1 MDFLKNENFNIQH
14 LNPLT
19 TRRLGKDRLIAGGPG
34 YIVVHDTGILGFQA
48 ADYVDRLKQ
57 NHGDDIDMAHLVVDD
72 LQIIECVP
80 VFDGKPE
87 QLEHVNFTDMV
98 DLHFLGGEPNKKA
111 ISVMYCYGG
120 NINVDKAY
128 LKLVK
133 CLAYTCF
140 KFKLPPRFC
149 CVGHQ
154 FLDPKHQIDPVRG
167 LSYGRKS
174 YDQLMEDVLQVY
186 GELNE
191 LKAKTAIIQTFKN
204 PIIIRTSF
212 RVNLREKRPSTLS
225 KLVKV
230 IPPETDVLCKG
241 WTLEGDAI
249 NGNSL
254 WLQGTSNNFFWSGA
268 IDQPVFNQ
276 WLPDDISFPSK
287 LVDWSKRCPELPTE
301 WLQTQGDGVRIVIID
316 SGVDIDHP
324 NLAHIPDTH
333 RKGASTIENP
343 VEDVEGHGTHCSGII
358 NARSFFEKG
367 ISGIA
372 PKAEVFV
379 FKARDD
385 SVGYNSKRV
394 KEGIEW
400 AKEKKAHIISMSI
413 ESDGSEVLDNEFEAL
428 FNENILLVA
437 AAGNNQELLKNKILY
452 PAFNPHCIAV
462 GTIDESTY
470 LNDILPLYDQGNA
483 EKLEVVNF
491 VLPLFK
497 MTSCFKTKVTGNQ
510 KPYFEKLEGSSMA
523 TAFMSGAFAL
533 LLSHLKQNE
542 GIDQMSIPDLINR
555 MHQHST
561 PLESEFNPM
570 RDFIHIYNPKKLIQ

>member
-1 MDFLKNENFNIQH
+1 
-14 LNPLT
+14 
-19 TRRLGKDRLIAGGPG
+19 
-34 YIVVHDTGILGFQA
+34 
-48 ADYVDRLKQ
+48 
-57 NHGDDIDMAHLVVDD
+57 MAHLVVDD

-98 DLHFLGGEPNKKA
+98 DVNFLGGEPNKKS

-154 FLDPKHQIDPVRG
+154 FLDPKHQIDPSRG

-174 YDQLMEDVLQVY
+174 YHQLMEDVLEVY
-186 GELNE
+186 SELNE
-191 LKAKTAIIQTFKN
+191 LKAKMPIIQTFESQIK
-204 PIIIRTSF
+204 IRTSF
-212 RVNLREKRPSTLS
+212 RINLREKRPSTLS

-230 IPPETDVLCKG
+230 IPPETEVLCKG

-254 WLQGTSNNFFWSGA
+254 WLQDPSNNFFWSGA

-276 WLPDDISFPSK
+276 WLPDDIPFPSK
-287 LVDWSKRCPELPTE
+287 LVDWSKKCPELPNE
-301 WLQTQGDGVRIVIID
+301 WLPAQGEGIRICIID
-316 SGVDIDHP
+316 SGVDNDHP
-324 NLAHIPDTH
+324 NLAHIPETH

-343 VEDVEGHGTHCSGII
+343 VEDVEGHGTHCTGII

-367 ISGIA
+367 IRGIA

-385 SVGYNSKRV
+385 SVSYNAKRV
-394 KEGIEW
+394 KEGIDW
-400 AKEKKAHIISMSI
+400 AKEKKAHIISMSLKI
-413 ESDGSEVLDNEFEAL
+413 IGSEALDKEFEAL
-428 FNENILLVA
+428 FNENIVLVA
-437 AAGNNQELLKNKILY
+437 AAGDTQKLLKNEIIY
-452 PAFNPHCIAV
+452 PAFNPHTIAV
-462 GTIDESTY
+462 GTIDETTY
-470 LNDILPLYDQGNA
+470 RNDISPLYQQGTA
-483 EKLEVVNF
+483 QKLEALNF
-491 VLPLFK
+491 VLPFIE
-497 MTSCFKTKVTGNQ
+497 MNSCFKTKATGNQ
-510 KPYFEKLEGSSMA
+510 QPYFKKWKGSSMA
-523 TAFMSGAFAL
+523 TAFMSGTFAL
-533 LLSHLKQNE
+533 LLAHLKQNE
-542 GIDQMSIPDLINR
+542 GIDQMSIPNLINR

-561 PLESEFNPM
+561 LLEFAFNPM
-570 RDFIHIYNPKKLIQ
+570 KDFIPVSYTHLTLPTICSV